1 MKVSS
6 DAVRKYSID
15 AEVPSRF
22 LPGGHGVL
30 RGNEAL
36 MKFRKLGMTL
46 TTLAVV
52 AGAVFAAP
60 MAAQASDSHSVSG
73 TVYEGGAWYKSST
86 TRSVAKSGTKIYLN
100 LNSVPAKGIQWRL
113 VNSKNS
119 KVFSDTVTL
128 NSAGTKTLVD
138 DVLAG
143 TVFQNDYRQNSTCN
157 SSCGGY
163 NFSGSEIY

>member
-1 MKVSS
+1 
-6 DAVRKYSID
+6 
-15 AEVPSRF
+15 
-22 LPGGHGVL
+22 
-30 RGNEAL
+30 
-36 MKFRKLGMTL
+36 MKFRKLGL
-46 TTLAVV
+46 TVTALAV
-52 AGAVFAAP
+52 AATTVFAAP
-60 MAAQASDSHSVSG
+60 LAAQASGAHDISG

-86 TRSVAKSGTKIYLN
+86 TRTVNASGTKIYLN

-119 KVFSDTVTL
+119 KVFGSTVTL

-157 SSCGGY
+157 TSCGGY